1 MSISIADR
9 DDRHREQERHCFF
22 YTKKKKKKKKK
33 KSSSEWK
40 NPAGWNGNTYN
51 CLGYLP

>member
-33 KSSSEWK
+33 SSSEWK